1 MSLADGII
9 LICVLAAVIGGI
21 GYSVYRKRRGKGCC
35 SGGCAQCGGCT
46 PDCPADARKTHND
59 SDIPPCQVENRDL

>member
-21 GYSVYRKRRGKGCC
+21 GYSVYRKPWQGLLFRRLRTVRRMHAGLPCRCKKDSQRFGHTAL
-35 SGGCAQCGGCT
+35 SR
-46 PDCPADARKTHND
+46 RK
-59 SDIPPCQVENRDL
+59 P